1 MRLYRQHDLDLLY
14 LYKLSG
20 FSIQKAVKA
29 AMYAYINQQD
39 TVIRPPTPELGS
51 VVLPKYAQF
60 HIYLSEKKDAEL
72 IKWIKSITS
81 GYRNSLLKNMLR
93 RYLYQP
99 TILPYLSG
107 KNICFAQESQI
118 KEKKEHNIRSG
129 KKKQNSSGVKE
140 AIPNNDTSVIE
151 DIMNAPLPQEKQDAV
166 YTEADEVL
174 QSPLTQEDSS
184 DFDIL
189 NEFEAMMEN
198 Y

>member
-60 HIYLSEKKDAEL
+60 HIYLSEKKDTEL

-118 KEKKEHNIRSG
+118 KEKEEHNIRSG

>member
-29 AMYAYINQQD
+29 AMYAYINKQD
-39 TVIRPPTPELGS
+39 TVIRPPTPELDS

-60 HIYLSEKKDAEL
+60 HIYLSEKEDTEL

-99 TILPYLSG
+99 TVLPYLSG
-107 KNICFAQESQI
+107 KNICFAQESQT

-129 KKKQNSSGVKE
+129 KKEQNSSGAKE
-140 AIPNNDTSVIE
+140 TIPNNISVIE
-151 DIMNAPLPQEKQDAV
+151 DVMNAPLPQEKQDAV

-174 QSPLTQEDSS
+174 QLPLTQEDSS